1 MSERFSASN
10 AARLM
15 SCSASANLELAIP
28 NWQPPVRDD
37 NVGAKAKGAKIHSLV
52 HELLSIQTVTA
63 KSVKKF
69 NAKDM
74 ANTAAMLQY
83 VADLMSTRRFN
94 ILSEHEEVTDWLAN
108 PGKTTADLVLY
119 TQDELHII
127 DFKVG
132 AVPVD
137 VFENY
142 QLMFYAVTYAKYAP
156 KAKGVTVHIVQPW
169 AKDWVPAKPGWYPN
183 IPTTSSW
190 YVDTVRLKQFMA
202 DALAAEQKIIAKD
215 TTFGPSDSCL
225 FCPAYPHSRGDKGAP
240 LCPTTLQLL
249 YPRPEADEDAMLN
262 LED

>member
-137 VFENY
+137 VFENH

-183 IPTTSSW
+183 TPTTSSW

-202 DALAAEQKIIAKD
+202 DALDAEQKIIAQD

-240 LCPTTLQLL
+240 LCPATLQLL

>member
-28 NWQPPVRDD
+28 NWQPPVRDETM
-37 NVGAKAKGAKIHSLV
+37 GTKAKGAKIHGLV

-83 VADLMSTRRFN
+83 TAELMSARRFN
-94 ILSEHEEVTDWLAN
+94 ILTEHEEVTDWLAN

-132 AVPVD
+132 TVPVD

-142 QLMFYAVTYAKYAP
+142 QLMFYAITYAKYAP

-169 AKDWVPAKPGWYPN
+169 AKDWSPA
-183 IPTTSSW
+183 TSSW
-190 YVDTVRLKQFMA
+190 YVDTTRLEQFMN
-202 DALAAEQKIIAKD
+202 DALNAEQKIIAKD
-215 TTFGPSDSCL
+215 TTFGPSDSCM
-225 FCPAYPHSRGDKGAP
+225 FCPAYPHSRGDKGTP
-240 LCPTTLQLL
+240 LCPATLQLL
-249 YPRPEADEDAMLN
+249 YPRPEADENAMLN
-262 LED
+262 MED

>member
-15 SCSASANLELAIP
+15 SCPASANLELAIP
-28 NWQPPVRDD
+28 NWQPPVRND

-52 HELLSIQTVTA
+52 HELLSIRTVTA
-63 KSVKKF
+63 KSVTKF
-69 NAKDM
+69 VAKDM

-83 VADLMSTRRFN
+83 TAELMSARRFN
-94 ILSEHEEVTDWLAN
+94 VLTEHEEVTEWLAN

-119 TQDELHII
+119 TQDELHIV

-142 QLMFYAVTYAKYAP
+142 QLMFYAITYAKYAP

-169 AKDWVPAKPGWYPN
+169 AKDWSPDTA
-183 IPTTSSW
+183 SW

-202 DALAAEQKIIAKD
+202 DALAAEQKIIAQD

-240 LCPTTLQLL
+240 LCPATLQLL